1 MASVVI
7 RKVSTTPPPFGGPR
21 FPQARKNILVPKDI
35 VDTIKSM
42 ADDVT
47 VGVEIRR
54 YMFDLVVF
62 LRMHRAVA
70 GGISTRA
77 TKDFEE
83 LVR

>member
-1 MASVVI
+1 
-7 RKVSTTPPPFGGPR
+7 
-21 FPQARKNILVPKDI
+21 
-35 VDTIKSM
+35 M